1 MQITIP
7 YPPTVNR
14 MWRRVVMHG
23 SPRTL
28 LSKAG
33 RIYRDDVAAA
43 VLTQLGPVNGRALRD
58 SRVLVEIDAWMPDR
72 RRRDIDNLGKAVLDS
87 LQAAG
92 VFADDS
98 QVDVLTIRR
107 CGVVRGGSLDV
118 RLEELP

>member
-1 MQITIP
+1 MRLKLP

-14 MWRRVVMHG
+14 MWRHVVMHG

-43 VLTQLGPVNGRALRD
+43 VLTQLGPVNGKALRD

-72 RRRDIDNLGKAVLDS
+72 RRRDIDNLGKAVLDALES
-87 LQAAG
+87 AG

-98 QVDVLTIRR
+98 QVDVLTTRR
-107 CGVVRGGSLDV
+107 CGVVRGGCLDV
-118 RLEELP
+118 LIEDLS